1 MRKQLRY
8 LSIVLAFAA
17 AVMPLGQTAFS
28 KGPSKSVSESASE
41 PIRTFALGP
50 GIDNLSL
57 GDAYAIYQWGLK
69 NDGEFRLTQLQ
80 QAFQSV
86 GDQLGSTPT
95 EAKSGQVGIPRVV
108 GPGAYESVVT
118 SAVPGVDINILPA
131 WDLYNAAENKRQVIV
146 AVIDTGID
154 YTHPELANALWFN
167 QGEIPGDG
175 IDNDGNGYIDDIY
188 GWDFYYNNNRTFV
201 GTEDSHGTHAAGTIG
216 ANKGSSGIVGITDN
230 HYVKIMSLK
239 ALGGYYGSGSVEAV
253 VEAIHYAETMGASI
267 CNLSF
272 GTDIYDARLEAAIA
286 NSSMLFIIAAGNGDS
301 AGKGYSTDESPI
313 YPASFTSGNI
323 ISVANL
329 LFDGSLSESS
339 NYGVTSVDIAAPGSY
354 VLSTVPGNQYG
365 FMTGTSMAAPMVT
378 GVAAMLY
385 SYRPGLSLQEVR
397 QILLNSARKMDGLSG
412 KLSTGGML
420 DAYAALS
427 YQ

>member
-1 MRKQLRY
+1 MRRRLRT
-8 LSIVLAFAA
+8 LSIALALSA
-17 AVMPLGQTAFS
+17 AVMPLSQAV
-28 KGPSKSVSESASE
+28 VSNDTTRSASE
-41 PIRTFALGP
+41 PLRTFAMGP

-80 QAFQSV
+80 EAFQSI
-86 GDQLGSTPT
+86 GDNIGSTPDK
-95 EAKSGQVGIPRVV
+95 AQSGQVGIPRVI
-108 GPGAYESVVT
+108 GPGAFESVVT

-131 WDLYNAAENKRQVIV
+131 WDLYNAAANKRQVIV
-146 AVIDTGID
+146 AVIDTGVD
-154 YTHPELANALWFN
+154 YTHPELSNALWVN
-167 QGEIPGDG
+167 PGEIPGDG

-188 GWDFYYNNNRTFV
+188 GWDFYYNNNRTYV
-201 GTEDSHGTHAAGTIG
+201 GYEDSHGTHAAGTIA
-216 ANKGSSGIVGITDN
+216 ANRGESGIVGITDN
-230 HYVKIMSLK
+230 NYVKIMSLK

-286 NSSMLFIIAAGNGDS
+286 NSGMLFIIAAGNGDS
-301 AGKGYSTDESPI
+301 SGTGYSTDESPI

-329 LFDGSLSESS
+329 LFDGNLSSSS
-339 NYGVTSVDIAAPGSY
+339 NFGPVSVDIAAPGSY
-354 VLSTVPGNQYG
+354 ILSTVPGNQYG

-385 SYRPGLSLQEVR
+385 SYRPDISLTDVK
-397 QILLNSARKMDGLSG
+397 QIILNSARKVDGLNG
-412 KLSTGGML
+412 KVATGGML

>member
-146 AVIDTGID
+146 AVI
-154 YTHPELANALWFN
+154 
-167 QGEIPGDG
+167 
-175 IDNDGNGYIDDIY
+175 
-188 GWDFYYNNNRTFV
+188 
-201 GTEDSHGTHAAGTIG
+201 
-216 ANKGSSGIVGITDN
+216 
-230 HYVKIMSLK
+230 
-239 ALGGYYGSGSVEAV
+239 
-253 VEAIHYAETMGASI
+253 
-267 CNLSF
+267 
-272 GTDIYDARLEAAIA
+272 
-286 NSSMLFIIAAGNGDS
+286 
-301 AGKGYSTDESPI
+301 
-313 YPASFTSGNI
+313 
-323 ISVANL
+323 
-329 LFDGSLSESS
+329 
-339 NYGVTSVDIAAPGSY
+339 
-354 VLSTVPGNQYG
+354 
-365 FMTGTSMAAPMVT
+365 
-378 GVAAMLY
+378 
-385 SYRPGLSLQEVR
+385 LSL
-397 QILLNSARKMDGLSG
+397 IHI
-412 KLSTGGML
+412 
-420 DAYAALS
+420 
-427 YQ
+427 